1 MFLGYQNNKIKF
13 YTVERLDETIY
24 NLDKVEETEDEYV
37 IQGDKYI
44 LKSAVFELLL
54 QEAKNKKQKEASD
67 KAKLAIENGY
77 VEYKNA
83 KIETNT
89 QTVSDLNTIRQMCV
103 VLGQTTYNWL
113 SKDDILLNLIIDTQN
128 PVENDDF
135 VKIGVLI
142 TEFKNKI
149 WTEEYTGYLNAILNA
164 QTLEEINNINID
176 YAKGE

>member
-37 IQGDKYI
+37 MQGDKYI

-54 QEAKNKKQKEASD
+54 QKAKNKKQKEASD

>member
-24 NLDKVEETEDEYV
+24 NLDKVEETEAEY
-37 IQGDKYI
+37 IMQGDEYI
-44 LKSAVFELLL
+44 LKSAVIELLL

-135 VKIGVLI
+135 VKIGILI

-149 WTEEYTGYLNAILNA
+149 WTEKYTGYLNAILDA